1 LQHIS
6 PMKTLLTLFALL
18 TLFSLMGQTSILS
31 NVTHV
36 FDIQEDKI
44 TESVPQ
50 LQLFNISFSDSLMVH
65 SVFNPEREI
74 QDSQV
79 YRISSFK
86 ENDNLITFT
95 ALSGVS
101 RRSYVYMLKT
111 DEDFMSLMQY
121 FQDEQTLRIFEGPN
135 APLKTFNQP

>member
-1 LQHIS
+1 MQHIS

>member
-1 LQHIS
+1 
-6 PMKTLLTLFALL
+6 MKSLLTLFALL
-18 TLFSLMGQTSILS
+18 TFFSLIGQTSILS

-50 LQLFNISFSDSLMVH
+50 LQLFNISFSDSLLVH
-65 SVFNPEREI
+65 NVFNAENEL
-74 QDSQV
+74 QDSQI
-79 YRISSFK
+79 YRITALE
-86 ENDNLITFT
+86 ENDHLITFT
-95 ALSGVS
+95 TLSGIS
-101 RRSYVYMLKT
+101 GLSYVYMLKT

-135 APLKTFNQP
+135 SPLKPFNQP

>member
-1 LQHIS
+1 
-6 PMKTLLTLFALL
+6 
-18 TLFSLMGQTSILS
+18 LS

-50 LQLFNISFSDSLMVH
+50 LQLFNMSFSDSLLVH
-65 SVFNPEREI
+65 NVFNAENEL

-79 YRISSFK
+79 YRITAFE
-86 ENDNLITFT
+86 ENDHLITFT
-95 ALSGVS
+95 ALSGIS
-101 RRSYVYMLKT
+101 GLSYVYMLKT

-135 APLKTFNQP
+135 SPLKPFNQP

>member
-1 LQHIS
+1 
-6 PMKTLLTLFALL
+6 MKTLLTLFALL

-79 YRISSFK
+79 YRISSFR

>member
-1 LQHIS
+1 
-6 PMKTLLTLFALL
+6 MKTLLTLFALL